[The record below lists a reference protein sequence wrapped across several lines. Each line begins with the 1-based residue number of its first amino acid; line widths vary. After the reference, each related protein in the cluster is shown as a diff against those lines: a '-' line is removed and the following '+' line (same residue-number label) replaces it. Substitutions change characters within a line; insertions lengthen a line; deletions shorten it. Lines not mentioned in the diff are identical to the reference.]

1 MARRRY
7 SELWQT
13 ECSFAQSFNQVLL
26 PIALEVVGAALGNH
40 RDPEQHRGILLLYC
54 GGAVFDLGTQLGAAW
69 HHC

>member
-1 MARRRY
+1 VANGVQ
-7 SELWQT
+7 L
-13 ECSFAQSFNQVLL
+13 CAVIQSG
-26 PIALEVVGAALGNH
+26 EVVGAALGNH